1 MLFVLGSVIAGAGRR
16 AFFCL
21 DALAG
26 LIVAWTAGASRVP
39 FAAPGSA
46 VAVLIS
52 LVLGSVFET
61 TERGHLRLGA
71 LFGSFAFGV
80 VAIDASWYR

>member
-1 MLFVLGSVIAGAGRR
+1 
-16 AFFCL
+16 
-21 DALAG
+21 
-26 LIVAWTAGASRVP
+26 
-39 FAAPGSA
+39 
-46 VAVLIS
+46 VLIS